1 MKAGKRAWDGVTRP
15 KARAWYSSPAACR
28 APSAQE
34 GARGASAPG
43 PDFGSHARVFATSVA
58 LLLLVSL
65 GSCENPAEPFA
76 DLQST
81 SSLVQGHTHR
91 ATVRGA
97 DIADPPASV
106 DIVTTTAS
114 ASGVPS
120 HHHTVTLLKSNLIVL
135 QESGG
140 SVEVGTIPDA
150 TGHEHLF
157 IFTQ

>member
-1 MKAGKRAWDGVTRP
+1 MP
-15 KARAWYSSPAACR
+15 EPAACR
-28 APSAQE
+28 ATSAQE
-34 GARGASAPG
+34 RARGASAPG
-43 PDFGSHARVFATSVA
+43 PLSGSHARAFAAGGAV
-58 LLLLVSL
+58 LLLLSL

-81 SSLVQGHTHR
+81 SNLVQGHTHR

-106 DIVTTTAS
+106 DIVTTTAD
-114 ASGVPS
+114 G
-120 HHHTVTLLKSNLIVL
+120 HHHTVTLLKTDLTVL

-140 SVEVGTIPDA
+140 SVEVGTNPDA
-150 TGHEHLF
+150 TGHEHFF

>member
-1 MKAGKRAWDGVTRP
+1 MP
-15 KARAWYSSPAACR
+15 EPAACR
-28 APSAQE
+28 ATSAQE
-34 GARGASAPG
+34 SARGASAPG
-43 PDFGSHARVFATSVA
+43 PVSGSHRRTLATTAA
-58 LLLLVSL
+58 LFLLFSL

-81 SSLVQGHTHR
+81 SSMVQGHTHR

-114 ASGVPS
+114 ATGVAP
-120 HHHTVTLLKSNLIVL
+120 HDHTVTLLKSDLTVL

-140 SVEVGTIPDA
+140 SVEVGTNPDA
-150 TGHEHLF
+150 TGHQHLF